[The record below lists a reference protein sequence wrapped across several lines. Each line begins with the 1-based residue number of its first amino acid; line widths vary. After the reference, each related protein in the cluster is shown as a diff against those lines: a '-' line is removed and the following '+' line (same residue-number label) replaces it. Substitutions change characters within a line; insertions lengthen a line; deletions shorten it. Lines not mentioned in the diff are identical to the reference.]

1 VRKLLVLIVALA
13 TASEAAAQK
22 PASPNAG
29 KKFGLERVV
38 AVVNDSIILQ
48 SELEARLVPV
58 RAEAEQ
64 ITDPTER
71 RRRLAKLSTQVLD
84 EMVSEELIV
93 QAAEAAKIEVDSS
106 EVQAALDEIKQ
117 QNNLDDAGLSQ
128 ALASQ
133 GYTLSGYRQDLRRQL
148 LRLRAVNQLVAP
160 KVQVTEDDVRSRY
173 AELQRRSN
181 AVSAVYLSHILFKLS
196 EHPTEQEIA
205 AAKEKAAQ
213 AIQRVNAG
221 ETFADVAKAMSADS
235 NIELGWFQRGSIQ
248 PDWEQVVFSMQKGE
262 TRGPV
267 RGPQGLHVFY
277 VGDVQSAALKPYPE
291 MKEQL
296 QRELRRRELDKQTAT
311 WVEELRKKAY
321 IDIKLQ

>member
-1 VRKLLVLIVALA
+1 MRKLLVLIVTLA
-13 TASEAAAQK
+13 IPAVAAAQK

-29 KKFGLERVV
+29 KKVGLERVV

-64 ITDPTER
+64 IQDPTER
-71 RRRLAKLSTQVLD
+71 RRRLAKLATQVLD
-84 EMVSEELIV
+84 EMVNDELIV
-93 QAAEAAKIEVDSS
+93 QAAEAAKIEVDTS

-117 QNNLDDAGLSQ
+117 QNNLDDAGLAQ

-133 GYTLSGYRQDLRRQL
+133 GYTVQSYRQDLRRQL

-181 AVSAVYLSHILFKLS
+181 AVSAVYLNHILIKLP
-196 EHPTEQEIA
+196 EHPTEQQIA
-205 AAKEKAAQ
+205 AAKDKAAQ
-213 AIQRVNAG
+213 AIQMVNSG
-221 ETFADVAKAMSADS
+221 TPFAEVAKQMSDDP
-235 NIELGWFQRGSIQ
+235 NVELGWFQRGSINA
-248 PDWEQVVFSMQKGE
+248 DWEQVVFSMQKGE

-267 RGPQGLHVFY
+267 TGPQGLHVFN
-277 VGDVQSAALKPYPE
+277 VSDVQSAALKPYPE
-291 MKEQL
+291 MKDQL
-296 QRELRRRELDKQTAT
+296 QRELRRRELDKQTAA
-311 WVEELRKKAY
+311 W
-321 IDIKLQ
+321 